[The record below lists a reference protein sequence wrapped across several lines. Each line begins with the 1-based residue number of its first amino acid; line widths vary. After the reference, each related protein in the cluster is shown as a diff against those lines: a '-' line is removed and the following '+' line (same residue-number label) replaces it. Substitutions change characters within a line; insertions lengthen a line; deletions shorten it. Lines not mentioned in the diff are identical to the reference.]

1 MFLGSPAILNCK
13 PRAAMQ
19 TAKAHHALFLD
30 PYRPFSPYFD
40 SLHRTFPCAQPAA
53 DAALLHMKMRCK
65 THPAII
71 KRLSD
76 PLGKDRRRMRGHV
89 PIPAALSDAAN
100 DPIDVLFGGS
110 GVLPHLFRC
119 GKIKDRRPC
128 IDHPDGVVSVDVPA
142 LFAIEPEAPGV
153 VP

>member
-1 MFLGSPAILNCK
+1 
-13 PRAAMQ
+13 
-19 TAKAHHALFLD
+19 
-30 PYRPFSPYFD
+30 
-40 SLHRTFPCAQPAA
+40 
-53 DAALLHMKMRCK
+53 MKMRCK
-65 THPAII
+65 THPSII

-100 DPIDVLFGGS
+100 DPIDVRFGGS

-119 GKIKDRRPC
+119 GKIKDRRPG
-128 IDHPDGVVSVDVPA
+128 IDHPDGVISVDVPA
-142 LFAIEPEAPGV
+142 LFAIEPETPGV